1 MLKTDTTPKRKIVL
15 ATRGSPLALAQTHRV
30 LNTCAHAFPHLRFE
44 IRVIKTTGDKLQTAS
59 LAHTDQD
66 SLPSPTAKGLFT
78 KELENALME
87 KSADMAVHS
96 LKDLPTE
103 LPEDLILGGVLRR
116 ADAHDLLIYR
126 SQALAEKL
134 QSAVTDWAPGI
145 KSYRG
150 FKRGLRIK
158 DLPQGATIASS
169 STRRQV
175 QIQHL
180 RPDIRVIPI
189 RGNVGTRIRKL
200 KEHPEIDA
208 TLLAAAGLERLEYHL
223 FPDGH
228 FTAPKAGSNPAAAQ
242 AELEGILGSPLE
254 MDEMLPCVGQAAIGI
269 EIRADD
275 PLVNEICRAVSH
287 PNTAICVAAEREFL
301 RAQGGGCQ
309 SPVAAYAKII
319 GHRLQMRA
327 VSFRITPPRWI
338 TVEGKLTEAE
348 QLGREAASQLEKS

>member
-1 MLKTDTTPKRKIVL
+1 MLKADTTPKRKIIL

-78 KELENALME
+78 KELENALTE
-87 KSADMAVHS
+87 KSADMAIHS

-103 LPEDLILGGVLRR
+103 LPEGLILGGVLRR

-134 QSAVTDWAPGI
+134 QSAVTDWAPGV

-150 FKRGLRIK
+150 FKRGLKIK

-200 KEHPEIDA
+200 REHPEIDA

-228 FTAPKAGSNPAAAQ
+228 FTAPKTGSDPKRFSGVFRRSYRKIGTRRAHMTAAGGTVFVNPPIPSVIT
-242 AELEGILGSPLE
+242 LHVT
-254 MDEMLPCVGQAAIGI
+254 M
-269 EIRADD
+269 
-275 PLVNEICRAVSH
+275 
-287 PNTAICVAAEREFL
+287 TAPA
-301 RAQGGGCQ
+301 
-309 SPVAAYAKII
+309 
-319 GHRLQMRA
+319 
-327 VSFRITPPRWI
+327 PR
-338 TVEGKLTEAE
+338 TDMTA
-348 QLGREAASQLEKS
+348 GRRSSSA